1 MDAQVSGTTPVLQTW
16 GATNSIST
24 DKHTKGVTLENIFKK
39 YFIYNAL
46 QKHKGRTHRFLTM
59 CVLVVTI

>member
-1 MDAQVSGTTPVLQTW
+1 MGQQLTAFLPT
-16 GATNSIST
+16 
-24 DKHTKGVTLENIFKK
+24 KHTEGVTLENIFEK

-46 QKHKGRTHRFLTM
+46 QKHKGHTHRFLTM